1 LPATHVLLYSPRDA
15 SEVAVIDRLLND
27 AAAHMSADAHATG
40 RASSQQKS

>member
-15 SEVAVIDRLLND
+15 SEAAVIDRLLNA
-27 AAAHMSADAHATG
+27 AAAHMSADAHTG